1 MQLTSDQLTESKPV
15 HPLDLGSLRAALQ
28 ALANALDIVSSPEFS
43 AVDLRWRDT
52 LVAGVVQHFES
63 TFELCWKML
72 KRQLEREVPSPSEL
86 DGPSYREL
94 FRLGYQRGLI
104 PAVEPWFEFREL
116 RNITAHTY
124 SREKADKVAA
134 GAHALL
140 AAAKALLS
148 AIESRNHV

>member
-1 MQLTSDQLTESKPV
+1 MADS
-15 HPLDLGSLRAALQ
+15 PLDLGSLRAALH
-28 ALANALDIVSSPEFS
+28 ALTDAIDVVSSPEF
-43 AVDLRWRDT
+43 AAADPRWRAT
-52 LVAGVVQHFES
+52 LVAGVVQHFEF

-86 DGPSYREL
+86 DGASYREL
-94 FRLGYQRGLI
+94 FRLGHERGLVS
-104 PAVEPWFEFREL
+104 AVEPWFEFREL

-134 GAHALL
+134 GAPALL